1 MPSSDDVLKELEKT
15 LEDLSAYGGPIGEAS
30 REALASLKINRD
42 KFKDLVEQALKEIDP
57 RKRLEKILLGSKDLI
72 KLSEP
77 NVDLKYLVL
86 GLAIL
91 KSLALSKTL
100 ELQYS

>member
-42 KFKDLVEQALKEIDP
+42 KIKDLLDQALKEIDP
-57 RKRLEKILLGSKDLI
+57 KKRLEKIIKELSEYI

-77 NVDLKYLVL
+77 NLPIKYLVL

-91 KSLALSKTL
+91 KSLALSKAVQL
-100 ELQYS
+100 EYT

>member
-1 MPSSDDVLKELEKT
+1 MASADDVVKELEKT

-30 REALASLKINRD
+30 REALASLKFNRD
-42 KFKDLVEQALKEIDP
+42 KIKSLIEDALKEIDS
-57 RKRLEKILLGSKDLI
+57 KKKIEKIVKGLIENI

-77 NVDLKYLVL
+77 NVDLKYLIL
-86 GLAIL
+86 GIAIIE
-91 KSLALSKTL
+91 ALLTSKAL

>member
-42 KFKDLVEQALKEIDP
+42 KIKSLIEEALKEIDP

-86 GLAIL
+86 GIAIIE
-91 KSLALSKTL
+91 ALLTSKAVQ
-100 ELQYS
+100 LQYT

>member
-42 KFKDLVEQALKEIDP
+42 KIKDLVEQALKEIDP

-77 NVDLKYLVL
+77 VDLKYLVL

-91 KSLALSKTL
+91 KSLALSKAL

>member
-15 LEDLSAYGGPIGEAS
+15 LEDLSAYGGSIGEAS

-42 KFKDLVEQALKEIDP
+42 KIKSLIEEALKEIDP

-91 KSLALSKTL
+91 KSLALSKAVQL
-100 ELQYS
+100 EYT

>member
-1 MPSSDDVLKELEKT
+1 MPSSDDVVKELEKT
-15 LEDLSAYGGPIGEAS
+15 LEDLSAYGGPIGEVS

-42 KFKDLVEQALKEIDP
+42 KIKSLIEEALKEIDP
-57 RKRLEKILLGSKDLI
+57 RKKLEKILLGSKDLI

-91 KSLALSKTL
+91 KSLALSKAVQL
-100 ELQYS
+100 EYA